1 VSLRRTKILSD
12 NEILSSY
19 RLVLLANYF
28 VSPIYADI
36 NQRFGIARGD
46 FVVIFCLQ
54 QLGPLTAQDV
64 CDITRHPKNSV
75 SQALSKLVELGYVK
89 KKPDPEDGRRFF
101 LHLTAKAHQLYT
113 KVMPAFHQ
121 REESMLSVLTP
132 AERRQFLLLLGKL
145 LLRNDGWIQDKSD
158 EHR

>member
-1 VSLRRTKILSD
+1 MSWHRTKILSH
-12 NEILSSY
+12 NEILASY

-36 NQRFGIARGD
+36 SQRFGIARGE
-46 FVVIFCLQ
+46 FVVIFCLH

-75 SQALSKLVELGYVK
+75 SQAVSKLVDLGYIK

-101 LHLTAKAHQLYT
+101 LHLRAKAHQLYS
-113 KVMPAFHQ
+113 KVIPAFHQ

-132 AERRQFLLLLGKL
+132 AERGHLLRLLGKL
-145 LLRNDGWIQDKSD
+145 VLRNDGWIQGESD
-158 EHR
+158 GHR